1 MVGLHGLGSA
11 FETLIHVEMY
21 CGANTHRLF
30 QKISRCPSLL
40 FVVMLMSLGHM
51 ASDRSKVMLFI
62 TASMQ
67 GNTLVLIVDL
77 YIVGIVDS
85 THLFTNELIRNAVM
99 VIVFAQG
106 DMVIFL
112 YFGQHSVPYY
122 KLFCW

>member
-1 MVGLHGLGSA
+1 
-11 FETLIHVEMY
+11 MY

-77 YIVGIVDS
+77 YIVGIIDS
-85 THLFTNELIRNAVM
+85 THLFTNELIRHTVVM
-99 VIVFAQG
+99 IVFAQSN
-106 DMVIFL
+106 MIIIL
-112 YFGQHSVPYY
+112 HLGQYTVSYY
-122 KLFCW
+122 KFFCR